1 MSARNPTLPL
11 PWKRML
17 SHDEAA
23 DYCGFKTTRQFL
35 AHVRSR
41 VPAVNFG
48 NYERW
53 DRHRLDEWLDTL
65 SGGRASDAE
74 PDIVDMLRN
83 AFPKGARNGR

>member
-65 SGGRASDAE
+65 TARASDAE
-74 PDIVDMLRN
+74 PDIIAA
-83 AFPKGARNGR
+83 AFNRPPKAASNGR

>member
-1 MSARNPTLPL
+1 
-11 PWKRML
+11 ML

-65 SGGRASDAE
+65 SVGSASEAL
-74 PDIVDMLRN
+74 PDIVAA
-83 AFPKGARNGR
+83 AFNRQPKAASNGP